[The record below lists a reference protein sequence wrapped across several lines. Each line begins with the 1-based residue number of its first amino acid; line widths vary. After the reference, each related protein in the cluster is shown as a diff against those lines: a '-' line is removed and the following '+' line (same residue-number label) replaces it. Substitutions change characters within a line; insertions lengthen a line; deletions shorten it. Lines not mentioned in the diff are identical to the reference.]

1 MLVRR
6 PTSIL
11 SATLA
16 LTSHGSCVY
25 LRLLRPSVVKQMRPD
40 MARLVA
46 YRPRLDHPQDAIV
59 GRLVATSSFT
69 FSEYSI

>member
-11 SATLA
+11 FATLA
-16 LTSHGSCVY
+16 LTSLGGCVY
-25 LRLLRPSVVKQMRPD
+25 LRLLRPSTVKQMTPD
-40 MARLVA
+40 MARLLA
-46 YRPRLDHPQDAIV
+46 SLPRLIV

-69 FSEYSI
+69 FSE